1 MSDPLAGDTRSMR
14 ERMLA
19 GDLYIADDPQLAD
32 DDRRCLELNQRL
44 NQMDTRDG
52 DAVRALLRELCG
64 SFGEG
69 SWLRPPVYFDYGYQT
84 HVGARVFANYGLMCL
99 DVATITIG
107 DDVQIGPNVQL
118 LTPTHPLEPG
128 PRRDKWEAAE
138 PIVIGD
144 NVWLG
149 GGVIVCPGVTIGAD
163 TVVGAGSVVTRDL
176 PAGVLAVGNPARVV
190 REPRVTTA
198 GPARSPRPR
207 RYDPDR
213 QATASSTRR
222 SP

>member
-1 MSDPLAGDTRSMR
+1 MSDPLAGDRRSMR

-19 GDLYIADDPQLAD
+19 GDLYLADDPQLAA

-52 DAVRALLRELCG
+52 DDVRALLRELCG

-84 HVGARVFANYGLMCL
+84 HVGARVFANYGLMCM
-99 DVATITIG
+99 DVATITLG

-128 PRRDKWEAAE
+128 
-138 PIVIGD
+138 
-144 NVWLG
+144 
-149 GGVIVCPGVTIGAD
+149 
-163 TVVGAGSVVTRDL
+163 
-176 PAGVLAVGNPARVV
+176 NPARVV
-190 REPRVTTA
+190 RSLP
-198 GPARSPRPR
+198 
-207 RYDPDR
+207 
-213 QATASSTRR
+213 
-222 SP
+222 